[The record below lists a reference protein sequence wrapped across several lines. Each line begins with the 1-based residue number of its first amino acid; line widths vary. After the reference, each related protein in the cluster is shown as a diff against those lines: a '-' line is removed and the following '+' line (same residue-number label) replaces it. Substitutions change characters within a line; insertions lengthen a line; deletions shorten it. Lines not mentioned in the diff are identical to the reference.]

1 MWRLS
6 LPSDPKLLEADAARA
21 GLALACSY
29 SSSEEYEAELIR
41 VRREAGVYGTRRP
54 TMAAIAA
61 AMAAAVMVVVLA
73 SGLFHAG

>member
-41 VRREAGVYGTRRP
+41 LRLEAGLYGTRRP
-54 TMAAIAA
+54 TMAVIAA
-61 AMAAAVMVVVLA
+61 AIVAAAMVVVLA
-73 SGLFHAG
+73 SRLFVAG